1 MDYILTFL
9 EGFAS
14 FISPCMLPMVPIYL
28 SYFMG
33 EKSKYNEI
41 GNNDKNSKNNN
52 DDKETENEIK
62 KEIKIEKQ
70 KKQNNT
76 LINSIGFVLG
86 FTIIFLVL
94 SIFASSLG
102 NVLNNNIKY
111 IKVIFGILIIIL
123 GCNYIGIFK
132 IGFLNKTKKARLNN
146 IDFNFLKAVIF
157 GILFSISW
165 TPCIGTFLSSALLL
179 VAKTESIMQ
188 GLIMMLLY
196 SLGLGIPFIISAVF
210 IDKLKT
216 TFDFMKKHFDI
227 IKKISGIILIIS
239 GIYTI
244 FF

>member
-146 IDFNFLKAVIF
+146 KDFNFLKAVIF

-179 VAKTESIMQ
+179 VAKTESIIQ

>member
-33 EKSKYNEI
+33 DKSNNVDIEI
-41 GNNDKNSKNNN
+41 NDK
-52 DDKETENEIK
+52 EEV
-62 KEIKIEKQ
+62 KIEQ
-70 KKQNNT
+70 KKKTKNNT

-111 IKVIFGILIIIL
+111 IKVLFGVLIIIL
-123 GCNYIGIFK
+123 GMNYIGIFN
-132 IGFLNKTKKARLNN
+132 IGFLNRTKKASIKNKK
-146 IDFNFLKAVIF
+146 FNFLKAVIF

-179 VAKTESIMQ
+179 VAKTESILQ
-188 GLIMMLLY
+188 GVIMMLLY
-196 SLGLGIPFIISAVF
+196 SLGLGIPFIISAIF

-216 TFDFMKKHFDI
+216 TFDFIKKHFDI
-227 IKKISGIILIIS
+227 IKKISGIILIVS